1 MHTCVRLVYVVW
13 IDCKK
18 TMIENQ
24 LLMKKV
30 YFPDKKVC
38 KIFGQF
44 AKKQYLCSRFRDK
57 RK

>member
-1 MHTCVRLVYVVW
+1 MREARMCIV
-13 IDCKK
+13 KK

-24 LLMKKV
+24 SLMKKV